1 MSCSGFYPGWSLPG
15 MKGSVIEMEKLLIQG
30 LKKTFAAP
38 DGTPF
43 HALLDIDLT
52 IRDRDLAV
60 IVGPSGC
67 GKSTLLNI
75 VGGLETA
82 ASGDVL
88 VDGRAVTGPGAD
100 RGMVFQNDSLVPWLT
115 VRENVQFGLRV
126 KGLPKQEQRDTAD
139 RYIEL
144 VGLQEF
150 ADALPRTLSG
160 GMKQRVAIA
169 RTLANSPSILLMDE
183 PFGALDAQT
192 RMVMQELLM
201 DIYRKTSTTILFIT
215 HDIDE
220 ALLLGSRIFVMS
232 RRPGQIR
239 REIRPEYDATWTHRT
254 LVLPMFTALKQ
265 EIMEMLWQDS
275 ADAAAGH

>member
-1 MSCSGFYPGWSLPG
+1 
-15 MKGSVIEMEKLLIQG
+15 MEKLIVEKLN
-30 LKKTFAAP
+30 KTFQAP
-38 DGTPF
+38 DGTSF
-43 HALLDIDLT
+43 YALQDIDIT
-52 IRDRDLAV
+52 IRDRDFGV

-75 VGGLETA
+75 IGGLETA
-82 ASGDVL
+82 TTGSIL
-88 VDGRAVTGPGAD
+88 VDGKKVTGPGAD
-100 RGMVFQNDSLVPWLT
+100 RGMVFQNYSLFPWLT
-115 VRENVQFGLRV
+115 VRENIQFGLRV
-126 KGLPKQEQRDTAD
+126 KGVRKKEQRETAD

-150 ADALPRTLSG
+150 AEALPKTLSG

-192 RMVMQELLM
+192 RVVMQEMLM
-201 DIYRKTSTTILFIT
+201 DIYQKTSTTILFIT

-220 ALLLGSRIFVMS
+220 ALLLGNRIFIMS

-239 REIRPEYDATWTHRT
+239 REIRPEYAGARTHRT
-254 LVLPMFTALKQ
+254 LALPEFVGLKQ

-275 ADAAAGH
+275 AASAAGH